1 MARRVG
7 LTGTL
12 ALVVGLAAVP
22 GTAAAHDLTAS
33 RFDAPVPFPLLLA
46 GAAVTVA
53 ATAALVGRSPTVPTP
68 SRRIRVGVGP
78 GMADALRTVGSFVG
92 LVAFVAIL
100 LAGGFGPR
108 AAAENGATVTTW
120 SLWFRGLALLAVLV
134 GSAWPT
140 LSPWR
145 TLYRALCAVEG
156 SAVALRRD
164 AAARLGHWPATLSF
178 LALFGVVATLTTAPR
193 SPRATAAL
201 LAGYAVLQV
210 AGAVVDGPAW
220 FERGDAFAVLYGL
233 LGRVAPVAAD
243 DGWRLRTPWAGC
255 LSPVADRSLVVFVV
269 AAVYVVSFDGL
280 TNTPE
285 FADALLAARRATGV
299 GPAASVVAFC
309 LGLVAFL
316 AAFAAVARLSDRLG
330 GGSAGA
336 GGGRS
341 VSAAA
346 AFAPT
351 VLPIAAA
358 YEVAHNY
365 PYVFRSAGRLLTLL
379 VRATGREIALVEP
392 LAWLPLP
399 AFWASQVALVVV
411 GHAVAV
417 VAAHGV
423 AARRYPTPGAARR
436 GHLPLLLVMV
446 GYTLLSLWIVSRPV
460 VAFG

>member
-1 MARRVG
+1 MSRRLG
-7 LTGTL
+7 LTG
-12 ALVVGLAAVP
+12 ALVFGVGLAAIP

-33 RFDAPVPFPLLLA
+33 RFDAPVPFPLVLV
-46 GAAVTVA
+46 GAALTVA

-68 SRRIRVGVGP
+68 SRRVRVDVGSGVG
-78 GMADALRTVGSFVG
+78 DALRTVGSLVG
-92 LVAFVAIL
+92 LVAFVSIL
-100 LAGGFGPR
+100 LVGGVGPR

-156 SAVALRRD
+156 EAVALRRD
-164 AAARLGHWPATLSF
+164 VAARLGHWPATLSF
-178 LALFGVVATLTTAPR
+178 LALFGVVATLTTASR
-193 SPRATAAL
+193 SPRSTAAL

-210 AGAVVDGPAW
+210 AGGVVDGPEW

-233 LGRVAPVAAD
+233 LGRVAPVSFE
-243 DGWRLRTPWAGC
+243 DGWTLRTPWAGC
-255 LSPVADRSLVVFVV
+255 LSPVADRSLVAFVV

-285 FADALLAARRATGV
+285 FADALLAARRATGL
-299 GPAASVVAFC
+299 GPGVSIIAFL
-309 LGLVAFL
+309 LGFVAFL

-330 GGSAGA
+330 GGGT
-336 GGGRS
+336 G
-341 VSAAA
+341 SAAA
-346 AFAPT
+346 AFAPA

-365 PYVFRSAGRLLTLL
+365 PYVFRSAGRLLTLS
-379 VRATGREIALVEP
+379 VRAAGREIALVEP
-392 LAWLPLP
+392 LAWLPLS

-423 AARRYPTPGAARR
+423 AARRYPTVEAARR
-436 GHLPLLLVMV
+436 GHLPLLVVMV